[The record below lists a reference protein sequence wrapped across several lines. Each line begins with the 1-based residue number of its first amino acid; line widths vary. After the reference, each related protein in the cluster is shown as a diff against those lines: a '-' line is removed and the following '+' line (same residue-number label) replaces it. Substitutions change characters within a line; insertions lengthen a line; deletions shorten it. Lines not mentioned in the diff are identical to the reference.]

1 MGNSQ
6 RTPGF
11 SLNSNITW
19 YRGREDFDA
28 SFCLDPPGGAL
39 TDKGVAA
46 PDRRD
51 SALSSAALSPVSS
64 SAIAASSLAS
74 VVSTNVCSEVVVWLA
89 PSPETD
95 RGASMSMLD
104 SSLSTSIAV
113 ASEELL
119 RSLLSASLAIASEM
133 AAVMAAVVSVVVLVD
148 NDDAANA
155 AAASRSSVAFSS
167 SSSGG
172 RGVPAVRA
180 IISSM
185 TRSGIGPGEAPM
197 NKDGV

>member
-1 MGNSQ
+1 M
-6 RTPGF
+6 
-11 SLNSNITW
+11 I
-19 YRGREDFDA
+19 
-28 SFCLDPPGGAL
+28 
-39 TDKGVAA
+39 TDKGVAV
-46 PDRRD
+46 PDRREG
-51 SALSSAALSPVSS
+51 ALSSAVFIVVSPESG
-64 SAIAASSLAS
+64 SAIVASSLAS
-74 VVSTNVCSEVVVWLA
+74 VVGTKVCSEIVVWLA

-95 RGASMSMLD
+95 RGTSMSMLD

-113 ASEELL
+113 ASVVL

-180 IISSM
+180 IISSI

-197 NKDGV
+197 NKDGVWTCSSSRYSSCPDKVGSEEDGDEDRGGGGGGGL